1 MTWSA
6 ARCTRPPARPSSPAA
21 RTPAAGS
28 TTEESLRLLVIRDV
42 YELAVDDDRAL
53 PVGKCL
59 LVLLHDAPSS
69 LDLVVGRRKDLV
81 QDRDLTRM
89 HARRTAQPERTRT
102 FCDSPE
108 RVEVAEIRDRADE
121 AEREAPGRDGG
132 DHDLEARDRASLSA
146 CLHPRRDREV
156 ARAQPDR
163 DDAGMRA
170 GDLRRVQQAFRPF
183 DPRKEERVAEGQA
196 ALLLY
201 CGGHLGEREHVLR
214 GVDLR
219 QDERADILVHRGLD
233 VTDRETPRPVDPHEH
248 VDIALDDL
256 GGRLADEPAGA
267 IFLRR
272 RDGVLELEDHG
283 IGAALVRL
291 RDELFRDD
299 RDVEQRAP
307 ARRHTTPSASSFAS
321 PPAEIPSSA

>member
-1 MTWSA
+1 MYTAACPAVIASSA
-6 ARCTRPPARPSSPAA
+6 YASRRLNYGGVSSPARNTGCLRTRRRRRSRPARRQVPA
-21 RTPAAGS
+21 RTPPRRA
-28 TTEESLRLLVIRDV
+28 
-42 YELAVDDDRAL
+42 ELARPRRRSAQRPRSGSGPDS
-53 PVGKCL
+53 
-59 LVLLHDAPSS
+59 DA
-69 LDLVVGRRKDLV
+69 
-81 QDRDLTRM
+81 
-89 HARRTAQPERTRT
+89 RTAQPERTRT

-283 IGAALVRL
+283 TGAALVRL